1 MQPNLFS
8 FQFEREGCVGQ
19 ISRSLPLGGEIITLS
34 AIDFD
39 ANNMISY
46 RLVAGNA
53 DGCFHLDETTGVI
66 RSKCDL
72 ALLPVKRKVLN
83 VTATDGQHFAD
94 VMPIQLNFLDSV
106 SNPYSGGG
114 SRYNGN
120 NKKMADFT
128 CQSTDVAHQLT
139 RLLALAERN
148 NRYSAEDAGPDPVL
162 YQNIHAPKFSRLPKS
177 IFLNETAPIGSVVF
191 KVRFFFQTYDSNL
204 IICQKCR

>member
-1 MQPNLFS
+1 MLLFQLS
-8 FQFEREGCVGQ
+8 NFLILFQFEREGCVGQ

-46 RLVAGNA
+46 RVVAGNA
-53 DGCFHLDETTGVI
+53 DDCFHLDETTGVI

-94 VMPIQLNFLDSV
+94 VMPIQLNFLDSD

-114 SRYNGN
+114 SRYNSNGN
-120 NKKMADFT
+120 NKKMADFI
-128 CQSTDVAHQLT
+128 CQSTDIAHQLT

-191 KVRFFFQTYDSNL
+191 KVRFSFSL
-204 IICQKCR
+204 R